1 MTWLHLHGLG
11 WNAFLAL
18 ALAAIWLSR
27 LIAAARGIPKIAEIS
42 GPEWDLA
49 PVDATGRTPRVS
61 IVVCAL
67 NEEAKIEPALRSL
80 LELDY
85 PDYEVVAV
93 DDRSTDN
100 TGTIMDRI
108 ADEYLGEGHHHLR
121 VVHVAELPPGWLGK
135 VHAMWNAT
143 DVATGDLDLFTDA
156 DVVFSRDA
164 LRRAIAY
171 AEKDRADHV
180 VLFPTML
187 MYTWDE
193 RMMIAFFQAMF
204 VFGHRPWK
212 TADPKARDHM
222 GVGAFNLIRRST
234 YEAIGTYERMR
245 LSVVDDMKL
254 GELVK
259 QGGFAQRNSSARSVP
274 PALGH
279 RRPGH
284 RPRTHQELLCHPP
297 LQPGDRIGGHRL
309 HAPVQRWTLCRVG
322 HVPWCNARALCGV
335 RLVHRRHLLRYERP
349 LQHSAVLR
357 GAPSHQQLAVRLQR
371 GALHGRHLGAGR
383 HHLARNK
390 ISIERVAKG
399 SRRITSKHDWKDRFQ
414 VQQKTFESIVKTFS
428 EEALHA
434 HPQGRKVGRFRTC
447 RALIALPG
455 DHPRPPGRSHC
466 PRGDHRRQPLPLRRG
481 SRLPRLVPLP
491 PATLSNATT
500 RRVRLLSAN

>member
-27 LIAAARGIPKIAEIS
+27 LIAAARGMPKIAEIS

-143 DVATGDLDLFTDA
+143 NVATGDWILFTDA

-259 QGGFAQRNSSARSVP
+259 QGGFAQRNVFGRDLIRLHWATG
-274 PALGH
+274 ALGIV
-279 RRPGH
+279 RGLTKNFFAILRYNPVIASAAIVFM
-284 RPRTHQELLCHPP
+284 LLFN
-297 LQPGDRIGGHRL
+297 
-309 HAPVQRWTLCRVG
+309 VG
-322 HVPWCNARALCGV
+322 PFVGLAMSHGAARALYAACVLSIAGIYYGMSDRSNIPPYYVVLHPISSLLFAYSVARSMVVTLAQGGITWRGTKYPLSELRKGV
-335 RLVHRRHLLRYERP
+335 DV
-349 LQHSAVLR
+349 
-357 GAPSHQQLAVRLQR
+357 
-371 GALHGRHLGAGR
+371 
-383 HHLARNK
+383 
-390 ISIERVAKG
+390 
-399 SRRITSKHDWKDRFQ
+399 
-414 VQQKTFESIVKTFS
+414 
-428 EEALHA
+428 
-434 HPQGRKVGRFRTC
+434 
-447 RALIALPG
+447 
-455 DHPRPPGRSHC
+455 
-466 PRGDHRRQPLPLRRG
+466 
-481 SRLPRLVPLP
+481 
-491 PATLSNATT
+491 
-500 RRVRLLSAN
+500 